1 MNLQSSNKE
10 SRKVDASSKQNQE
23 ERHRAALK
31 SVKCGEL
38 SRAARILTSD
48 GLIPPSPETEE
59 KLKAKHPSQSEE
71 LRLSTVNTPQIDLK
85 RSVFL
90 EALRRAP
97 RGSGAGPSGWRYEH
111 LRLLLEN
118 ILTCDLLFGACCH
131 IAKSLLQHQD

>member
-10 SRKVDASSKQNQE
+10 SRKANTSSEQNQE
-23 ERHRAALK
+23 ETYRATLK

-48 GLIPPSPETEE
+48 GLTPPSPEIEE

-90 EALRRAP
+90 EALRRAL
-97 RGSGAGPSGWRYEH
+97 RGSGAGPLGWRY
-111 LRLLLEN
+111 
-118 ILTCDLLFGACCH
+118 
-131 IAKSLLQHQD
+131 